1 MNGHLND
8 RLQNARHERHRIA
21 GAPAG
26 IRLSELSAWI
36 DACEERMPLT
46 VPVGVPRRE
55 TREPVLINIT
65 YSLHVQPWTLNG
77 IVTNLSSSGF
87 CLTTNHDLS
96 EKDSILINCDSSCF
110 RQKGGSPLD
119 QEAGGQF
126 SYGRT
131 YQGLKSRIS
140 FRLP

>member
-65 YSLHVQPWTLNG
+65 YSLHVQPWTLKG

-87 CLTTNHDLS
+87 CLTTDYDLS
-96 EKDSILINCDSSCF
+96 EKDLILINSDLPVSGRKAAVRWTKKLVGNF
-110 RQKGGSPLD
+110 LM
-119 QEAGGQF
+119 AGLTC
-126 SYGRT
+126 S
-131 YQGLKSRIS
+131 
-140 FRLP
+140 